1 VSILSNFV
9 WSVAD
14 QLRGPFHQHEYG
26 DVILPFTIL
35 RRLDAIMEP
44 HREVIT
50 QVIEATPTDLSRS
63 MRIKKET
70 GLSFYNTTP
79 FSLAR
84 LLEDADSLE
93 ANLSN
98 YAHGFSA
105 NIDVFDRFKFDD
117 TIRTLAEKDRL
128 YAVVRKF
135 AETDLHPSV
144 VSNSEMG
151 DLFEDLI
158 RRFAEASNQ
167 TAGDHFTPRDAVR
180 LVVDLA
186 ISEDTKLANEVAPV
200 RTVYDPTAGTGG
212 MLSLAEEHV
221 TAQNPKARL
230 RLFGQEINDQ
240 SYAICKSDL
249 LAKDQDPENIK
260 LGDTLAND
268 QFPDRFF
275 DYCLANPPYGVD
287 WKASEKAVRDE
298 AKRGALGRFGHG
310 LPAVSH
316 GEMLFLCHLV
326 SKMRPVAGDGF
337 GGGRAGVILSGSA
350 LFNGSAE
357 SGPSEIRRWLLESD
371 MVDAIVALPTD
382 MFFNTGIATYVW
394 VLDNAKREERRGKV
408 QLIDATGFDSKMP
421 KSLGSKRVEISD
433 EDRKTILS
441 AYADFAESD
450 ISRVLDNEDF
460 GYWTITVERPLRLA
474 FQVTDEQ
481 VETVV
486 ADKRFKGFDPDALAA
501 SLLAVKS
508 QRYTSR
514 EDFLGTVTRGVKDR
528 RMKFS
533 AVQAKA
539 LCDLLGE
546 RDEDASIGRDKK
558 GNIEPD
564 TKMRD
569 TENIPF
575 GWNDTDKHAE
585 ANGAREAVIDAYM
598 KAEVL
603 PHVEGAWVDHSKT
616 KVGYEIPHTRHF
628 YKYVPPRTLDEIDA
642 DLEKVAAEIM
652 EMLRVVEA

>member
-1 VSILSNFV
+1 MSSLSSFV
-9 WSVAD
+9 WSIAD

-35 RRLDAIMEP
+35 RRLDATLEP

-50 QVIEATPTDLSRS
+50 QVIETTPTDVARS
-63 MRIKKET
+63 VRIKKDT

-79 FSLAR
+79 FTMAR
-84 LLEDADSLE
+84 LLEDPDSLA

-98 YAHGFSA
+98 YVHGFSA

-117 TIRTLAEKDRL
+117 TIKTLAEKERL
-128 YAVVRKF
+128 YVVVRKF
-135 AETDLHPSV
+135 AETDLHPDIV
-144 VSNSEMG
+144 TNSEMG

-186 ISEDTKLANEVAPV
+186 ISEDTKLANEIAPV

-212 MLSLAEEHV
+212 MLSLAEDHV

-230 RLFGQEINDQ
+230 RLFGQEINDK

-249 LAKDQDPENIK
+249 LAKDQDPDNIK
-260 LGDTLAND
+260 MGDTLAND

-287 WKASEKAVRDE
+287 WKASEKAVKDE

-310 LPAVSH
+310 LPSVSD
-316 GEMLFLCHLV
+316 GQMLFLCHLV
-326 SKMRPVAGDGF
+326 SKMRPAAGDGS
-337 GGGRAGVILSGSA
+337 GGGRVGVILNGSP
-350 LFNGSAE
+350 LFNGGAE
-357 SGPSEIRRWLLESD
+357 SGPSEIRRWLLETD
-371 MVDAIVALPTD
+371 MVEAIVALPTD
-382 MFFNTGIATYVW
+382 MFFNTGIATYIW
-394 VLDNAKREERRGKV
+394 VLDNTKREERRGKV
-408 QLIDATGFDSKMP
+408 QLIDATGFGSKMR
-421 KSLGSKRVEISD
+421 KSLGSKRVEIVD
-433 EDRKTILS
+433 DDRKTILS

-450 ISRVLDNEDF
+450 ISKVFDNEDF
-460 GYWTITVERPLRLA
+460 GYWTITVERSLRLA
-474 FQVTDEQ
+474 FEVTDEH
-481 VETVV
+481 VETVL
-486 ADKRFKGFDPDALAA
+486 ADKKFKGFEQEALADV
-501 SLLAVKS
+501 LIAVKG
-508 QRYTSR
+508 QRYMSR
-514 EDFLGTVTRGVKDR
+514 DEFLGDLTREAKAR
-528 RMKFS
+528 RIKFS
-533 AVQAKA
+533 APQLKA
-539 LCDLLGE
+539 LCDLLGK
-546 RDEDASIGRDKK
+546 RDEEAAICRDKK

-575 GWNDTDKHAE
+575 AWNDTDKHAD
-585 ANGAREAVIDAYM
+585 ANGTRKAVIDDYM
-598 KAEVL
+598 EAEVL

-616 KVGYEIPHTRHF
+616 KVGYEIPFTRHF
-628 YKYVPPRTLDEIDA
+628 YTYVPPRPLDEIDA
-642 DLEKVAAEIM
+642 DLERVAAEIM
-652 EMLRVVEA
+652 DMLREVES